1 MSPRAGS
8 PFDNLVDH
16 YDAGRPS
23 YPQSLYDALETL
35 ARPLA
40 GARVIECGAGTGIAT
55 RELLLRGARVLALD
69 LSHKMLRRN
78 GERTPGLRAAVADA
92 RALPVT
98 DRSADLAC
106 FAAAW
111 HWVAERT
118 EKEAAAEIIRV
129 LRPGG
134 GLAVWWN
141 NPDAEHLEWFRTKR
155 EMLAALRGR
164 PERKPPPWESGERLA
179 DLGLFG
185 DIQHHQARWERRLA
199 IEDYLVQER
208 SFVPVAEL
216 GDRLPEY
223 LRAVRSLL
231 VAAFPDGIVT
241 VPYTARLWV
250 AKI

>member
-1 MSPRAGS
+1 MTRS

-35 ARPLA
+35 SRPLA
-40 GARVIECGAGTGIAT
+40 GARVVECGAGTGIAT
-55 RELLLRGARVLALD
+55 RELLLRGARLLALD
-69 LSHKMLRRN
+69 LSHNMLRRN

-92 RALPVT
+92 HALPIR
-98 DRSADLAC
+98 DDCADLVC

-111 HWVAERT
+111 HWMA
-118 EKEAAAEIIRV
+118 EKEAATEIARV

-134 GLAVWWN
+134 ALAVWWN
-141 NPDAEHLEWFRTKR
+141 NPDADHLDWFRTKR
-155 EMLAALRGR
+155 DMLATLRGR
-164 PERKPPPWESGERLA
+164 PERKPPPWRAGERLA
-179 DLGLFG
+179 DLGLFS
-185 DIQHHQARWERRLA
+185 DIQRHQARWERRMA
-199 IEDYLVQER
+199 IEDYLVSER

-216 GDRLPEY
+216 GDQLPEY
-223 LRAVRSLL
+223 LRAVRGLL

-250 AKI
+250 ARL